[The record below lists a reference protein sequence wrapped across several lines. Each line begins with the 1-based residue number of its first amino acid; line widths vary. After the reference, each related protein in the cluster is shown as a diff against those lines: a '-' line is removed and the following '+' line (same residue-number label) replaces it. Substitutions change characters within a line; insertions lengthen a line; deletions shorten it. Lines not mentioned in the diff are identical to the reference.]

1 MSRALIIT
9 AKELRTYLVSPVAWV
24 VATVFLAVTGLL
36 FYNIM
41 AWYSLQS
48 FQMLQFQGQM
58 GQMAQLGQLNVN
70 RMVFE
75 PTFHNM
81 AVTLLLLVPIVTM
94 RLLAEEKK
102 GRTAQL
108 LFTSPVRLG
117 EIVAGKYAAA
127 LVLLSAILFLTAYMP
142 VLVWTYGSLDWGPI
156 LTSYL
161 GMVLLIGAFV
171 SFGLFA
177 SSLTENQVVAAVLTF
192 GILLVFW
199 LLGWASQTGG
209 EFGPLFEHLSI
220 ITHLDPFLR
229 GVVELKHV
237 AYYVSVSAFGLFLT
251 HRVLDSARWR

>member
-1 MSRALIIT
+1 MSRTVTIA
-9 AKELRTYLVSPVAWV
+9 AKELRTYLVSPVAWA

-36 FYNIM
+36 FYNMM

-48 FQMLQFQGQM
+48 FQMLQFQGAT
-58 GQMAQLGQLNVN
+58 GQMGQLNVN

-75 PTFHNM
+75 PTFQNM
-81 AVTLLLLVPIVTM
+81 AVVLLLVVPIVTM

-102 GRTAQL
+102 NRTAQL

-117 EIVAGKYAAA
+117 EIVAGKYVAA
-127 LVLLSAILFLTAYMP
+127 VGLLSAVLLLTLYMP
-142 VLVWTYGSLDWGPI
+142 ALVWAYGSLEWGPI
-156 LTSYL
+156 WTSYL
-161 GMVLLIGAFV
+161 GMVLLVGAFV

-192 GILLVFW
+192 GILLIFW
-199 LLGWASQTGG
+199 LMGWASQTGG
-209 EFGPLFEHLSI
+209 ELATVFEHLSI

-229 GVVELKHV
+229 GVVELKDV
-237 AYYVSVSAFGLFLT
+237 AYYLSVSAFGLFLT

>member
-1 MSRALIIT
+1 MSRTVTIA

-36 FYNIM
+36 FYNMM

-48 FQMLQFQGQM
+48 FQMLQFQGAT
-58 GQMAQLGQLNVN
+58 GQMGQLNVN

-75 PTFHNM
+75 PTFQNM
-81 AVTLLLLVPIVTM
+81 AVVLLLVVPIVTM

-127 LVLLSAILFLTAYMP
+127 VGLLSLILFLTLYMP
-142 VLVWTYGSLDWGPI
+142 VLVWAYGSIEWGPI
-156 LTSYL
+156 ATSYL
-161 GMVLLIGAFV
+161 GMVLLVGAFV

-209 EFGPLFEHLSI
+209 ELAPLFEHLSI

-229 GVVELKHV
+229 GVVELKDV
-237 AYYVSVSAFGLFLT
+237 AYYLSVSAFGLFLT